1 MDVPINNKSEADANK
16 TELEELSNIIFL
28 ALNIHSVLIGNSI
41 GSSASGG
48 TQQRE
53 MYELKKLLS
62 VPTQRL
68 LLTPLYLFRDFNELD
83 PHLEWEVGQ
92 MTLTTLDRNKN
103 GMEETKV

>member
-1 MDVPINNKSEADANK
+1 MDVPINSVSEAEANK
-16 TELEELSNIIFL
+16 TELEELSNVIFL
-28 ALNIHSVLIGNSI
+28 ALGIHSVLIGNSI
-41 GSSASGG
+41 GSSSSGG

-68 LLTPLYLFRDFNELD
+68 ILKPYYVVRDFNGWD
-83 PHLEWEVGQ
+83 SHLEWEIGQ